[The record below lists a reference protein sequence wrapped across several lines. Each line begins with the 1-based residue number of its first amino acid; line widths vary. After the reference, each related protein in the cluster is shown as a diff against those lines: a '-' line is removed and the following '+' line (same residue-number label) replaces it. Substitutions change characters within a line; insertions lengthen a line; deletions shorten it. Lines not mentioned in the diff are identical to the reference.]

1 MSDKTGKTPTPG
13 ETRSGNATDT
23 TQSQRVLSGDAL
35 ALESTLRMQRR
46 LQQEAD
52 KQLGR
57 RLPTADVPAPGPAS
71 PSGARPVSGKP
82 TPPPVPR
89 ASAPSPRASPPVPRA
104 SQAMPRASSPVPR
117 ASQPMPRANP
127 PVPPATAQQA
137 KSPAPSPA
145 PAADPAKSHIKH
157 DSRGNAV
164 WNWAA
169 SVGAAALESTSRL
182 LKRLEVPE
190 LSLDDKPP
198 ELEIEDRKTSGYDP
212 YNQTKR
218 GKG

>member
-13 ETRSGNATDT
+13 GTRSGNATET
-23 TQSQRVLSGDAL
+23 TQSQRVLSGHAL

-57 RLPTADVPAPGPAS
+57 RLPTADAPASGPAS
-71 PSGARPVSGKP
+71 PSSPGARPVSGKP
-82 TPPPVPR
+82 APPPVPR
-89 ASAPSPRASPPVPRA
+89 ASPPGPRASPSVPRATPPVPRA
-104 SQAMPRASSPVPR
+104 RPPV
-117 ASQPMPRANP
+117 PRANP
-127 PVPPATAQQA
+127 PVPPATSQQA

-157 DSRGNAV
+157 DSRGNAI

-190 LSLDDKPP
+190 LSLDDKPR

>member
-1 MSDKTGKTPTPG
+1 MPPT
-13 ETRSGNATDT
+13 
-23 TQSQRVLSGDAL
+23 
-35 ALESTLRMQRR
+35 
-46 LQQEAD
+46 
-52 KQLGR
+52 
-57 RLPTADVPAPGPAS
+57 
-71 PSGARPVSGKP
+71 
-82 TPPPVPR
+82 
-89 ASAPSPRASPPVPRA
+89 
-104 SQAMPRASSPVPR
+104 
-117 ASQPMPRANP
+117 
-127 PVPPATAQQA
+127 TAQQP

-145 PAADPAKSHIKH
+145 AADPAKSHIKH
-157 DSRGNAV
+157 DSRGNAI

-190 LSLDDKPP
+190 LSLDDKPR

>member
-104 SQAMPRASSPVPR
+104 SQ
-117 ASQPMPRANP
+117 PMPRANP
-127 PVPPATAQQA
+127 PVPPTTAQQP

-145 PAADPAKSHIKH
+145 AADPAKSHIKH

>member
-1 MSDKTGKTPTPG
+1 
-13 ETRSGNATDT
+13 
-23 TQSQRVLSGDAL
+23 
-35 ALESTLRMQRR
+35 
-46 LQQEAD
+46 
-52 KQLGR
+52 
-57 RLPTADVPAPGPAS
+57 
-71 PSGARPVSGKP
+71 
-82 TPPPVPR
+82 
-89 ASAPSPRASPPVPRA
+89 
-104 SQAMPRASSPVPR
+104 MPRANQPV
-117 ASQPMPRANP
+117 PRANP
-127 PVPPATAQQA
+127 PVPAATAQQA

-157 DSRGNAV
+157 DSRGNAI